1 MNNLMAKVIAS
12 IVFIKFIKIYLLYI
26 MQCTHFVYDVYD
38 AYDVYYTLYSMH
50 SMHCIA
56 LHTIYAMYMKVIV
69 VVLPKFR
76 GYSEYYFLHHW
87 PNNGNNGKANFHFFL
102 PVSYQEKFYCWSSLS
117 LQQAFSSYQ
126 RYPRRKKIIK
136 YKSLFAI
143 IWRLFKDRNSN
154 KSKFINK

>member
-12 IVFIKFIKIYLLYI
+12 IVFIKFIKIILTI
-26 MQCTHFVYDVYD
+26 
-38 AYDVYYTLYSMH
+38 YYAMYTFCIWCIWCIVCIQ
-50 SMHCIA
+50 CIA

-87 PNNGNNGKANFHFFL
+87 PNNGNNGKANFHFFCL
-102 PVSYQEKFYCWSSLS
+102 FLIRKNFTVEVLSLS

-126 RYPRRKKIIK
+126 RYPRRKKNHKI
-136 YKSLFAI
+136 
-143 IWRLFKDRNSN
+143 
-154 KSKFINK
+154 